1 MKKKTLI
8 IICSAVL
15 VVGIIIAAVIIF
27 NREKPATPQPVPPG
41 QQTEPDRDEPGT
53 KVTPPVDYGDEEDKF
68 TFTDEMG
75 DLMFSH
81 NQYFDNLTFN
91 PSSSSLSGI
100 SPPPFYI
107 LP

>member
-41 QQTEPDRDEPGT
+41 QQTEPDRDEPGA

-81 NQYFDNLTFN
+81 NQYFYEE
-91 PSSSSLSGI
+91 GI
-100 SPPPFYI
+100 YVRIYSRNG
-107 LP
+107 